1 MKFIPNNEKEWLT
14 KGNPFEPVYDKHLT
28 KQQKNETIAHFMYE
42 IDSVIGKVTY
52 GDIYRAFKTW
62 SSNTIEDG
70 IKFYN
75 KVKFDAILG
84 MENE

>member
-1 MKFIPNNEKEWLT
+1 MKFIPNNKKEWFAM
-14 KGNPFEPVYDKHLT
+14 GNPFEPVYDKHLT

-42 IDSVIGKVTY
+42 IDTFIGQVTY
-52 GDIYRAFKTW
+52 GDVYNGFKTW

-70 IKFYN
+70 IKYYN

-84 MENE
+84 K